1 MLVDSL
7 KASSWEKRSRACRT
21 LGAMGEWAYSAV
33 PSIAVL
39 LADTALSRMYVPV
52 WIDSS
57 DVQNLLAPSLE
68 AARTLA
74 YLGDDGYK
82 ALTIALTSPDNLIR
96 RNAAFGMLEFTG
108 DNSKSQEF
116 LKMIKDSDPSVR
128 AVAIGGFCTPSG
140 ETFLIDALKDDQT
153 TVRCNAAL
161 LLGKMKSERAIQDLE
176 NLFSD
181 NRSLVR
187 AHAVEAIGEIGSVRS
202 SPKIIRL
209 LEDPNFT
216 VRQKSAEALGNL
228 EDTAAIIPLT
238 YVLRDVNPDVR
249 ATAATSLSHF
259 RDPRAIPSLYALLKD
274 ENNTVREK
282 ARISLRLHTELK
294 QLIDGLN
301 DQSATVRENA
311 AYVLWLLTGKD
322 FGSDPE
328 KWKRWYA
335 EQGKKK

>member
-1 MLVDSL
+1 
-7 KASSWEKRSRACRT
+7 
-21 LGAMGEWAYSAV
+21 MGEWATSTV

-39 LADTALSRMYVPV
+39 LGDTALSQIYVPV

-68 AARTLA
+68 AARALA

-82 ALTIALTSPDNLIR
+82 TLTNALISQDFLIR
-96 RNAAFGMLEFTG
+96 RSAVFGMLEFTG

-116 LKMIKDSDPSVR
+116 FKMIKDSDASVR
-128 AVAIGGFCTPSG
+128 AVALGGFCTPSG

-161 LLGKMKSERAIQDLE
+161 LLGKMKSERAIPELE

-187 AHAVEAIGEIGSVRS
+187 AHAIEAIGEIGAVHS
-202 SPKIIRL
+202 SSKIIKL

-216 VRQKSAEALGNL
+216 VRQKSAEALGDL
-228 EDTAAIIPLT
+228 EDTAAIVPLT

-274 ENNTVREK
+274 ENTNVREK

-322 FGSDPE
+322 FGNDPE
-328 KWKRWYA
+328 KWKHWYS